1 MEYIEKIYNYRK
13 CSHNKF
19 NKAQLADLR
28 SGRYFLF
35 ERSYAECMKR
45 LMFMDAI
52 LHSGF
57 YKHDENKAIY
67 RRKSI
72 RNFREKIR
80 DTFLFELKS
89 LGYLNN
95 DANIYMLALKEFKNI
110 KITIEK

>member
-1 MEYIEKIYNYRK
+1 
-13 CSHNKF
+13 
-19 NKAQLADLR
+19 
-28 SGRYFLF
+28 
-35 ERSYAECMKR
+35 
-45 LMFMDAI
+45 MDAI

-57 YKHDENKAIY
+57 YKQDENKAIY

-80 DTFLFELKS
+80 DTFLSELKS

-95 DANIYMLALKEFKNI
+95 DANIYTLALKEFKNI